1 MNSMKKFTQK
11 DLSKVIS
18 KVISEQKN
26 LDDYKANFTAED
38 FKAWIDSEWD
48 IELLEM
54 TQGIIQERIDF
65 LYELINVATRK
76 EVGGFRN

>member
-1 MNSMKKFTQK
+1 MSKNLKQK
-11 DLSKVIS
+11 DLTKIIS

-26 LDDYKANFTAED
+26 LDDYRSSFTAED
-38 FKAWIDSEWD
+38 FKDWVDSEWD